1 MAKHTIS
8 PWGMSEIALLCVALC
23 LIVFPHYVLLLNPIF
38 PRSRFTTAYYLS
50 TTSLFAVAL
59 WYSLRRGILAA
70 AIKGEIS
77 KTDMA
82 QVGGICASLC
92 VITMVHYAASVRNL
106 YWHEIF
112 QRAYYLPVIAG
123 ALWYGLQGG
132 VLTAGLAAFLYLPH
146 VFLQWHGFPSY
157 RFNQFSEAVLFFVFG
172 GLTGVLSDQQREQRD
187 KLEQTAQRLSEVYA
201 ELQRSFESLRRTERL
216 SALGRLSAGLAHEL
230 RNPLSAIEGAFDIV
244 TRLDSDPERR
254 EEFRAIIRKELA
266 RLNDMLNHFLAF
278 ARPEAPRRKPTE
290 VEGLMQEMRRLVSGA
305 VSGRHISVRCKKA
318 DLPLPVI
325 SCDPDQIK
333 EVMLNLVLNAGE
345 AMPGGGDIELSATR
359 DANSITIRV
368 KDQGTGI
375 PDEQLQQIF
384 DPFYSTKPD
393 GTGLGLSIASR
404 IMEQHGGRIEV
415 SRNPDRGMTF
425 SLVLPLESGEAIK
438 A

>member
-1 MAKHTIS
+1 MVKPAIS
-8 PWGMSEIALLCVALC
+8 IWRMSEIVLLCILLC
-23 LIVFPHYVLLLNPIF
+23 LIVVPHYILLLKPLF
-38 PRSRFTTAYYLS
+38 PDRRFATVYYLS
-50 TTSLFAVAL
+50 TTGLFAVGL

-70 AIKGEIS
+70 TIKGKIS
-77 KTDMA
+77 KTDLA
-82 QVGGICASLC
+82 QVGGICVSLC

-132 VLTAGLAAFLYLPH
+132 MLTAGLAAFLYLPH
-146 VFLQWHGFPSY
+146 VVLQWHGFPSY

-172 GLTGVLSDQQREQRD
+172 ALTGVLSDLQREQRD
-187 KLEQTAQRLSEVYA
+187 KLQQTAQRLSEVYA

-230 RNPLSAIEGAFDIV
+230 RNPLSAIEGAFEIV

-254 EEFRAIIRKELA
+254 EEFRAIVRKELT
-266 RLNDMLNHFLAF
+266 RLNEMLNHFLAF
-278 ARPEAPRRKPTE
+278 ARPEPPRRKPTAVRHLMEE
-290 VEGLMQEMRRLVSGA
+290 VCQLVSGS
-305 VSGRHISVRCKKA
+305 VSGRQVSVRCKEV
-318 DLPLPVI
+318 DFPLTMI
-325 SCDPDQIK
+325 SLDADQIK
-333 EVMLNLVLNAGE
+333 EVLLNLVLNAAE
-345 AMPGGGDIELSATR
+345 AMPGGGEILLSASSQA
-359 DANSITIRV
+359 DSITISV
-368 KDQGTGI
+368 QDEGTGI
-375 PDEQLQQIF
+375 PDDQLQQIF

-393 GTGLGLSIASR
+393 GTGLGLSIAGR